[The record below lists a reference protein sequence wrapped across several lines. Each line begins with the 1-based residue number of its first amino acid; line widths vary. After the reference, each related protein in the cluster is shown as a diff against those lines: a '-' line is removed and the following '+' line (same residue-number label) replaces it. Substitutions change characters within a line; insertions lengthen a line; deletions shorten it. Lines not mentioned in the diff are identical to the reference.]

1 MNDFKNIKAFTF
13 DIDGVMT
20 DGGILAD
27 LEGQLY
33 RTFDAKDGFAVRMAS
48 LNGFPVGVITGG
60 RSQSIRAR
68 FSTNGIN
75 PEDIYLGSRNKIED
89 FEDFCKTLS
98 HLGYVPGKFRL
109 LQRNGDIGI
118 AYLESVFFYE
128 SHHSGEQNLA
138 VYSFEFVRIV
148 RKVLP
153 DVTQCQGAQTGIAQ
167 RVYGN
172 ISVRMGYKAI
182 LRVNFDTA

>member
-1 MNDFKNIKAFTF
+1 MTEFKDIKAFTF

-48 LNGFPVGVITGG
+48 MNGFPIGVITGG

-68 FSTNGIN
+68 FSSNGIK

-89 FEDFCKTLS
+89 FEDFCGRHGLKAEEVMYFGDDVPDVEVLRAAGVGICPS
-98 HLGYVPGKFRL
+98 DAVEEAKEAADIVADVPGGK
-109 LQRNGDIGI
+109 
-118 AYLESVFFYE
+118 A
-128 SHHSGEQNLA
+128 
-138 VYSFEFVRIV
+138 FVRKYIE
-148 RKVLP
+148 KAMKA
-153 DVTQCQGAQTGIAQ
+153 QG
-167 RVYGN
+167 RWN
-172 ISVRMGYKAI
+172 FDAI
-182 LRVNFDTA
+182 LYKKIF